1 MERGHFYRWEELREL
16 VEGVTPYDE
25 DIRRLT
31 ASERRQARIEE
42 AWRVAW
48 EAAYPATPDHDKR
61 YALASAL
68 LWLEE
73 KGLYGGGC
81 AFPGA
86 GTKRLRFFRS
96 LGKGRRKAS
105 DGPAW
110 TEAIGWAARK
120 HGWCEWT
127 FVEEGL
133 GVRFEP
139 HPGEQEAL
147 KEYELPLRKI
157 LFIDGD
163 ESADAI
169 EAWLGAAKHA
179 IQEFGKPRPYKVQE
193 QTKDI
198 FLTAVTEYTTAK
210 EALSRARA
218 LEAVPQPAAEEGQDA
233 GNS

>member
-1 MERGHFYRWEELREL
+1 MEHGHFYRWEELREL
-16 VEGVTPYDE
+16 VEGVTPYED

-31 ASERRQARIEE
+31 ASERRAAREDA
-42 AWRVAW
+42 AWDAAW
-48 EAAYPATPDHDKR
+48 SAAAKGTADWDKR
-61 YALASAL
+61 HAIASAL

-73 KGLYGGGC
+73 RGLYGGGC
-81 AFPGA
+81 SFPGA

-120 HGWCEWT
+120 HGFLEWDLA
-127 FVEEGL
+127 EEGL
-133 GVRFEP
+133 AVHFEP
-139 HPGEQEAL
+139 HPDEQEAL
-147 KEYELPLRKI
+147 KEYVIPLREI

-163 ESADAI
+163 ESADAV

-179 IQEFGKPRPYKVQE
+179 VQEFGRPRPYPIGE

-198 FLTAVTEYTTAK
+198 FLAAVAEYTAAK

-218 LEAVPQPAAEEGQDA
+218 LEAVPRPEAEGTQDA
-233 GNS
+233 EHI